1 MNVILNML
9 HEDISN
15 TVTKRNV
22 KRLLVQNVS
31 NKITKEKSVTE
42 HLKWTRL
49 KTCYFFENKELLV
62 FCCFKCLLST
72 LETIILRFV
81 RIFVFSLKKSFFSHQ
96 RRHRSLPINSL
107 KKNIRGIGR
116 KTITL
121 TFYKNFKQIRIFVHC
136 PWIF

>member
-42 HLKWTRL
+42 HLK
-49 KTCYFFENKELLV
+49 
-62 FCCFKCLLST
+62 
-72 LETIILRFV
+72 
-81 RIFVFSLKKSFFSHQ
+81 
-96 RRHRSLPINSL
+96 
-107 KKNIRGIGR
+107 
-116 KTITL
+116 
-121 TFYKNFKQIRIFVHC
+121 
-136 PWIF
+136 